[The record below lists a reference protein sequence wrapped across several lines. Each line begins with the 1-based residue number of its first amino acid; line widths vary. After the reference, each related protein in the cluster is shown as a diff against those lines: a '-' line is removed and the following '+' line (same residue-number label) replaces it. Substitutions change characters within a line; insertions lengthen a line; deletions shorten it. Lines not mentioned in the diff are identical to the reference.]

1 MLASMPTSARSVA
14 RFRCD
19 EHPHGLT
26 SRERGEWPLRDQGN
40 PTCGP
45 ARRAT
50 RKGPERVRGKAYGG
64 LHDGQLVELVAEK
77 DGDALEALY
86 DRYGRAA
93 FSLARRILA
102 EETLAQD
109 VVQEVFLSLW
119 RNAHRFDA
127 GRGTVA
133 TYLLSMTHHRAVD
146 VVRREEKLRR
156 WRTSD
161 EVLDFEPDPK
171 GGVEDEVEA
180 GQRRAEVRAALAV
193 LPPAQREALLLAYFG
208 GYTQR
213 EVAALVGIP
222 LGTVKTRMAAG
233 MRKLK
238 QALQDAGREEH
249 PWTHR

>member
-1 MLASMPTSARSVA
+1 M
-14 RFRCD
+14 
-19 EHPHGLT
+19 
-26 SRERGEWPLRDQGN
+26 RGTP
-40 PTCGP
+40 
-45 ARRAT
+45 
-50 RKGPERVRGKAYGG
+50 YGG
-64 LHDGQLVELVAEK
+64 LRDGQLVELVAQQ
-77 DGDALEALY
+77 DAGALEALY

-93 FSLARRILA
+93 YSLARRILT

-119 RNAHRFDA
+119 RDARRFDA

-161 EVLDFEPDPK
+161 EGLELAPDPK
-171 GGVEDEVEA
+171 ARVEDEVEA
-180 GQRRAEVRAALAV
+180 SERRAEVRAALKD
-193 LPPAQREALLLAYFG
+193 LPDPQRQALLLAYFG

-213 EVAALVGIP
+213 EVAALVGVP

-233 MRKLK
+233 MRKMK
-238 QALQDAGREEH
+238 EALSDAGREEQQ
-249 PWTHR
+249 PWTRQ

>member
-1 MLASMPTSARSVA
+1 
-14 RFRCD
+14 
-19 EHPHGLT
+19 
-26 SRERGEWPLRDQGN
+26 
-40 PTCGP
+40 
-45 ARRAT
+45 
-50 RKGPERVRGKAYGG
+50 VRGKAYRG
-64 LHDGQLVELVAEK
+64 LRDSQLVELVAQR
-77 DGDALEALY
+77 DAGALEALY

-93 FSLARRILA
+93 YSLARRILT

-119 RNAHRFDA
+119 RDARRFDP

-161 EVLDFEPDPK
+161 EGLELEPDPK
-171 GGVEDEVEA
+171 ARVEDEVEA
-180 GQRRAEVRAALAV
+180 SERRAEVRSTLAE
-193 LPPAQREALLLAYFG
+193 LPAAQREALLLAYFG

-213 EVAALVGIP
+213 EVAALVGVP

-233 MRKLK
+233 MRKMRE
-238 QALQDAGREEH
+238 ALQDAGREEQH
-249 PWTHR
+249 PWTHQ

>member
-1 MLASMPTSARSVA
+1 VLASLRALAQSAGQYQMRSKQTDVRLPTK
-14 RFRCD
+14 
-19 EHPHGLT
+19 T
-26 SRERGEWPLRDQGN
+26 YQ
-40 PTCGP
+40 
-45 ARRAT
+45 
-50 RKGPERVRGKAYGG
+50 KGPERVRGKAYRG
-64 LHDGQLVELVAEK
+64 LRDGQLVELVTRK
-77 DGDALEALY
+77 DAGALEALY

-93 FSLARRILA
+93 YSLARRILT

-119 RNAHRFDA
+119 RDARRFDA

-146 VVRREEKLRR
+146 VVRREENLRR

-161 EVLDFEPDPK
+161 EGLELEPDPK
-171 GGVEDEVEA
+171 ARVEDEVVVSE
-180 GQRRAEVRAALAV
+180 RRAEVRAALAE
-193 LPPAQREALLLAYFG
+193 LPAVQREALLLAYFG

-213 EVAALVGIP
+213 EVATLVGVP

-238 QALQDAGREEH
+238 EALQDAGREEQH
-249 PWTHR
+249 PWTHQ